1 MKKNLLLIIIL
12 NSFLIL
18 GFSSNHF
25 AKKAAIVIDFDTE
38 EVLFEV
44 NADTRN
50 YPASL
55 TKIDFTSLNPDEGS
69 IPREAIPTALS
80 DGIPNCGS

>member
-12 NSFLIL
+12 NSFFIIS
-18 GFSSNHF
+18 FSSNIF

-44 NADTRN
+44 NADTRL
-50 YPASL
+50 SL
-55 TKIDFTSLNPDEGS
+55 IH
-69 IPREAIPTALS
+69 I
-80 DGIPNCGS
+80 

>member
-12 NSFLIL
+12 NSFFIL
-18 GFSSNHF
+18 SFSSNIF

-50 YPASL
+50 YPACL
-55 TKIDFTSLNPDEGS
+55 LYTSPS
-69 IPREAIPTALS
+69 PRDS
-80 DGIPNCGS
+80 DKSRMPSYA

>member
-18 GFSSNHF
+18 SFSSNLF

-55 TKIDFTSLNPDEGS
+55 TAEKAN
-69 IPREAIPTALS
+69 
-80 DGIPNCGS
+80 

>member
-1 MKKNLLLIIIL
+1 MNKNLLLIIIL

-18 GFSSNHF
+18 SFSSNLF
-25 AKKAAIVIDFDTE
+25 AKKAAIVIDFDTR
-38 EVLFEV
+38 EVLFEI

-55 TKIDFTSLNPDEGS
+55 TKLMTIYIIFDFNKRSVEFN
-69 IPREAIPTALS
+69 RF
-80 DGIPNCGS
+80 

>member
-1 MKKNLLLIIIL
+1 MKKNLFLIIFL

-18 GFSSNHF
+18 GFTSNLF

-44 NADTRN
+44 NADTKN

-55 TKIDFTSLNPDEGS
+55 TKIMTLYIVLTTLKKVN
-69 IPREAIPTALS
+69 
-80 DGIPNCGS
+80 

>member
-12 NSFLIL
+12 NSFFIL
-18 GFSSNHF
+18 SFSSNIF

-55 TKIDFTSLNPDEGS
+55 TNCLLYTSPS
-69 IPREAIPTALS
+69 PRDAYVSRMPSSA
-80 DGIPNCGS
+80 

>member
-18 GFSSNHF
+18 SFSSNLF

-38 EVLFEV
+38 EVYLK
-44 NADTRN
+44 
-50 YPASL
+50 L
-55 TKIDFTSLNPDEGS
+55 TPIQEIIQHP
-69 IPREAIPTALS
+69 
-80 DGIPNCGS
+80 